1 MITKCTGSPRA
12 AAGMMAVT
20 GKDADGILLDARDPA
35 RQHRATVPGRPGRP
49 GQPVQLEQQGQPAQ
63 WARPVRLAR
72 LA

>member
-12 AAGMMAVT
+12 AAGMMAVN
-20 GKDADGILLDARDPA
+20 GKDADGILLGASGPA
-35 RQHRATVPGRPGRP
+35 RQHRAAVPGRPG
-49 GQPVQLEQQGQPAQ
+49 QSVQLEQQGQPAQ

>member
-20 GKDADGILLDARDPA
+20 GKDADGILLGASGPA
-35 RQHRATVPGRPGRP
+35 RQHRAAVPGRP

>member
-20 GKDADGILLDARDPA
+20 GKDADGILLGASGPA
-35 RQHRATVPGRPGRP
+35 RQHRAVVPGRP

-63 WARPVRLAR
+63 WAQWARPVRLAR